1 MKVQLF
7 AVILEIILENMAINA
22 AFGIHFCSIEIGCIK
37 FVRKKASL
45 HVLFS
50 VL

>member
-7 AVILEIILENMAINA
+7 TVILKSGKN
-22 AFGIHFCSIEIGCIK
+22 GHQSSTWDPFCSIEIGCIK

-45 HVLFS
+45 RVLFS